1 MIAIGPHSVSV
12 YRAPSMQMLRSR
24 LGNGAADGDAM
35 APNGADGV
43 AFAIVANGADDLH
56 AKRLRAQSMLE
67 GGGPSGAIDDD
78 REGLYFEP
86 RPLGAHSVA
95 FVFPG
100 QGSQYPGMLDGY
112 REIAAFSSALDELDS
127 LSDAVFPQSLR
138 ECLCAARSTS
148 QHGIGGHALQDTRV
162 TQVSIGLVSAAL
174 ARMLGT
180 FGVQASRV
188 AGHSYGELVAL
199 WYAGAMDDRT
209 LLRLTECRGTL
220 LAEAAR
226 RAPGHM
232 AAVGAD
238 ESRVA
243 ALLND
248 FPDVEMANLNTPMQ
262 TIIAGDSRS
271 LDQVALR
278 CAGEGLRIVR
288 LNTAGAFHTSR
299 MASALG
305 GWRAF
310 LAECVEG
317 GRLNAPRSDATV
329 IANVTAAAY
338 PHRSA
343 HAIAELLARQV
354 TSRVRWIDTCTRLYD
369 LGARVFVEIGPGNVL
384 ARTLDQNLRGRAYRA
399 LSCDPKG
406 GDTSRHLANL
416 LARLAVQGID
426 LGTHTARKAD
436 IQADLKGNI
445 MLQSQIEEA
454 RIAGAVRAFFVENGK
469 ILDRYF
475 GLAEKILDASTP
487 VKQVPVQMLRD
498 FLDQSAQVTSEYLRA
513 HERGVQ
519 AIAAA
524 TNSTVG
530 SCLPLGRP
538 TPEHTAEALTAESG
552 VAVSPAAI
560 ATATNSVPIA
570 ITELEQVSRAPSETE
585 LETWLRTAIAE
596 VTGFPASSIER
607 DGSFDQLG
615 VDSLAFTE
623 LFARLTEFLPASRGK
638 AQALFGAKS
647 IGAVLDI
654 LREHHAMRDESTDHC
669 TGQATSPEHWFR
681 TQLAEI
687 TGFPASGIDL
697 DATLDD
703 LGIDS
708 LARASLLE
716 TIIRRYP
723 ALHEYAA
730 AIMQARTTNDVI
742 AIVTASQ
749 AQAPGSDAP
758 NATAD
763 PSAAHCMDETT
774 ADLPSTARWSAAL
787 LALRERI
794 FAAIR
799 AAGHDVPPT
808 LTDDTTFDELGL
820 SGFEREGLWRA
831 TALAISPY
839 KLAGEALMAT
849 RTIGEALTL
858 LAGLEHPT
866 DARSVAPLPA
876 YRPDAL
882 SRYVQVEKARPLP
895 SSEASL
901 PTGVLLIG
909 SPDETFARFRD
920 ALRAAGID
928 VHSLLLGDDGW
939 HSPECAHFALDE
951 HEVLRQHLARMR
963 RPGMTTP
970 LIFLTPGEP
979 CALTAG
985 LEQWSARV
993 DRNAVG
999 LFCIAKALGASPD
1012 LLAAYGHLGVVLA
1025 SGASPSDVAA
1035 RGVARSLS
1043 HEWRD
1048 AGMNVSSLALDNAAR
1063 TDPVE
1068 VVRILLANTGA
1079 HDLTVRGDL
1088 LYEMV
1093 AEPCDDMP
1101 LPEANLPLDGESVVL
1116 MFGGGV
1122 GIGAEVGIDLAHRY
1136 GCTIVALG
1144 RTAWQ
1149 GVDPYPDAH
1158 DDAALAEAVL
1168 ADMRTRAG
1176 ASGTSME
1183 MLHEALRQARRQ
1195 RALTLTSSRVRNA
1208 GGRFDYLCADVTSE
1222 NDVER
1227 AISHVRERLGHI
1239 DAVVHAAGCVEDG
1252 LITSKPVESFR
1263 RVLHTKA
1270 HSAFHLHR
1278 ALRSAPPR
1286 FVAFFSSLV
1295 SHTGNTGQTDYCA
1308 ANEVIDAI
1316 AHGWMHDDGN
1326 ARVVS
1331 FLWSV
1336 WTETG
1341 LAGRGVQRLLER
1353 HALAGITSASGV
1365 RYFHAELARESGP
1378 DWVLI
1383 TSPRTLEF
1391 MRGELAA

>member
-1 MIAIGPHSVSV
+1 MIAIGRQSVSV

-24 LGNGAADGDAM
+24 LANGAADNDDAM
-35 APNGADGV
+35 APHRADSV
-43 AFAIVANGADDLH
+43 AFAIVASGADDLR
-56 AKRLRAQSMLE
+56 AKRLRAQAMLE
-67 GGGPSGAIDDD
+67 SGGPDAAIDDD
-78 REGLYFEP
+78 RQGLYFEP
-86 RPLGAHSVA
+86 RPFGAHSVA

-112 REIAAFSSALDELDS
+112 RDIAAFSSALDDLDS
-127 LSDAVFPQSLR
+127 LGGTVFSQSLR
-138 ECLCAARSTS
+138 ECLFAAHGTS
-148 QHGIGGHALQDTRV
+148 HHGIGEHALQDTRV

-180 FGVQASRV
+180 FGVRASHV

-199 WYAGAMDDRT
+199 WYAGAIDDRT
-209 LLRLTECRGTL
+209 LLRLTERRGTL

-226 RAPGHM
+226 LAPGYM

-243 ALLND
+243 ALLGD
-248 FPDVEMANLNTPMQ
+248 FPGVEISNLNTPTQ

-271 LDQVALR
+271 LDQVARR
-278 CAGEGLRIVR
+278 CASEGLRIVR

-299 MASALG
+299 MASALD

-310 LAECVEG
+310 LAECVEQG
-317 GRLNAPRSDATV
+317 ELHAPRQDATV
-329 IANVTAAAY
+329 IANATAAAY
-338 PHRSA
+338 PQRSRGCE
-343 HAIAELLARQV
+343 IAELLARQV
-354 TSRVRWIDTCTRLYD
+354 TSRVRWIDSCNRLYD
-369 LGARVFVEIGPGNVL
+369 LGARVFVEVGPGNVL

-399 LSCDPKG
+399 LSCDPKEA
-406 GDTSRHLANL
+406 DTPLHLANL
-416 LARLAVQGID
+416 LARLAVQGIE
-426 LGTHTARKAD
+426 LGTQTAPKAD

-454 RIAGAVRAFFVENGK
+454 HIASAVRAFFVENGK

-475 GLAEKILDASTP
+475 GLAEKILDASTS

-498 FLDQSAQVTSEYLRA
+498 FLDQSAQVTSEYLHA

-519 AIAAA
+519 AITAAA
-524 TNSTVG
+524 NATVG
-530 SCLPLGRP
+530 SCVPIGSPAQERA
-538 TPEHTAEALTAESG
+538 AEKSTTQS
-552 VAVSPAAI
+552 VATVSPAAA
-560 ATATNSVPIA
+560 ATATSSVPTA
-570 ITELEQVSRAPSETE
+570 VASLEQVPRAPSESE

-596 VTGFPASSIER
+596 VTGFPASSIEP
-607 DGSFDQLG
+607 DAAFDQLG

-623 LFARLTEFLPASRGK
+623 LFAQLTEFLPASRGK

-654 LREHHAMRDESTDHC
+654 LREHLATCIESTDRGA
-669 TGQATSPEHWFR
+669 GQA
-681 TQLAEI
+681 
-687 TGFPASGIDL
+687 ASTE
-697 DATLDD
+697 A
-703 LGIDS
+703 
-708 LARASLLE
+708 
-716 TIIRRYP
+716 
-723 ALHEYAA
+723 
-730 AIMQARTTNDVI
+730 
-742 AIVTASQ
+742 
-749 AQAPGSDAP
+749 SDAA

-763 PSAAHCMDETT
+763 PSPADCLDATT
-774 ADLPSTARWSAAL
+774 ADVPSPAVRWSPAL

-820 SGFEREGLWRA
+820 SGFEREALWHA

-849 RTIGEALTL
+849 RTVGEALTL
-858 LAGLEHPT
+858 LAGLEQPA
-866 DARSVAPLPA
+866 DAPGVAPLPT

-882 SRYVQVEKARPLP
+882 SRYVRVEKARPLP
-895 SSEASL
+895 SPKAGL
-901 PTGVLLIG
+901 PTGVLLVG
-909 SPDETFARFRD
+909 SPDATFARFRD
-920 ALRAAGID
+920 ALCAAGIE
-928 VHSLLLGDDGW
+928 VQSLLLGDDGW
-939 HSPECAHFALDE
+939 HSPQCAHFALDE
-951 HEVLRQHLARMR
+951 HEVLRQHLARMQ
-963 RPGMTTP
+963 RPGTLTP

-999 LFCIAKALGASPD
+999 LFCVAKALGASPD

-1048 AGMNVSSLALDNAAR
+1048 AGMNVSSLALDNAAH
-1063 TDPVE
+1063 TDPVQA
-1068 VVRILLANTGA
+1068 VRILLGNTGA
-1079 HDLTVRGDL
+1079 HDLTLRHGL

-1093 AEPCDDMP
+1093 AEPCDEVP
-1101 LPEANLPLDGESVVL
+1101 LAETNLPLDSGAVVL

-1122 GIGAEVGIDLAHRY
+1122 GIGAEVGIDLAARY

-1168 ADMRTRAG
+1168 ADMRRRAG
-1176 ASGTSME
+1176 AGKMPVD
-1183 MLHEALRQARRQ
+1183 MLQEALRQARRQ
-1195 RALTLTSSRVRNA
+1195 RALTLTASRVRNA
-1208 GGRFDYLCADVTSE
+1208 GGRFEYLCADVTNE
-1222 NDVER
+1222 HDVER
-1227 AISHVRERLGHI
+1227 AIAHVRERLGHI

-1252 LITSKPVESFR
+1252 LITAKPVESFR

-1278 ALRSAPPR
+1278 ALQSAPPR

-1316 AHGWMHDDGN
+1316 AHAWMPDNGD

-1365 RYFHAELARESGP
+1365 RYFHAELARGSGP

-1391 MRGELAA
+1391 MRGKLAA